1 MILFNTQN
9 GAVIEHNGIFYDYAA
24 ADFKSLLLEEE
35 LPKKIQQELP
45 SLKLNT
51 NFKGSED
58 SRLLP
63 PISTQEVWA
72 AGVTYYKSRMAR
84 MEESAESGGSN
95 FYDRVYE
102 APRPELFFKANSHR
116 VRGHQAAVRIRK
128 DSLWSVPEP
137 ELTLVLHP
145 TKKILG
151 YTIGNDMSSRSIE
164 GENPLYLPQA
174 KSYRG
179 STALGPGIYLT
190 TNPLPKETL
199 IAIRIERQKQCVF
212 KGQTTLANLKRTF
225 DNLIHY
231 LFLELDFPEGCFLM
245 TGTGIV
251 PEAGFSLQP
260 QDQIAISIDSIGTL
274 INTVST

>member
-1 MILFNTQN
+1 M
-9 GAVIEHNGIFYDYAA
+9 
-24 ADFKSLLLEEE
+24 EEE
-35 LPKKIQQELP
+35 LAKKVQLELP
-45 SLKLNT
+45 SLKRNSE
-51 NFKGSED
+51 FMGPED
-58 SRLLP
+58 SSLLP
-63 PISTQEVWA
+63 PIGAQEVWA
-72 AGVTYYKSRMAR
+72 AGVTYYKSRTAR
-84 MEESAESGGSN
+84 MEESAESGGSD

-102 APRPELFFKANSHR
+102 APRPELFFKANSYR
-116 VRGHQAAVRIRK
+116 VLGHQAAVRIRK
-128 DSLWSVPEP
+128 DSVWSVPEP

-145 TKKILG
+145 SKKILG

-190 TNPLPKETL
+190 SDPLPKETQ
-199 IAIRIERQKQCVF
+199 IAIAIERNQQSVF
-212 KGQTTLANLKRTF
+212 EGQTTLANLKRTF
-225 DNLIHY
+225 EDLIHY

-251 PEAGFSLQP
+251 PEAGFTLQP
-260 QDQIAISIDSIGTL
+260 KDKIAISIDSMGTL

>member
-1 MILFNTQN
+1 
-9 GAVIEHNGIFYDYAA
+9 
-24 ADFKSLLLEEE
+24 
-35 LPKKIQQELP
+35 
-45 SLKLNT
+45 
-51 NFKGSED
+51 
-58 SRLLP
+58 
-63 PISTQEVWA
+63 
-72 AGVTYYKSRMAR
+72 
-84 MEESAESGGSN
+84 MEESAQSGGSD

-174 KSYRG
+174 KNYRG

-190 TNPLPKETL
+190 PDPLPKETQ
-199 IAIRIERQKQCVF
+199 IAINIERKKKCVF
-212 KGQTTLANLKRTF
+212 EGRTSLANLKRTF
-225 DNLIHY
+225 NDLIHY

-260 QDQIAISIDSIGTL
+260 QDKIAISIDSIGTL